1 MRILREPGI
10 RRQEKLEKRLKPF
23 YDSYGMV
30 RYYPVNGETYK
41 KGEAVY
47 DRDGDYLYF
56 RYDDLLDTPI
66 FQLSFHFVSL
76 GCGK

>member
-10 RRQEKLEKRLKPF
+10 RRLENWRKRLKPF

-41 KGEAVY
+41 KGA
-47 DRDGDYLYF
+47 RRFMTGMGIICISGMTTCWSSTIRL
-56 RYDDLLDTPI
+56 PI
-66 FQLSFHFVSL
+66 P
-76 GCGK
+76 